1 MRGWRTP
8 RRTSAPWSPMK
19 SNKKGPQMS
28 RMGQGAL
35 GPKGRRVADVQSSW
49 GLGAPPKGPTLAED
63 RFAGAETQTHA
74 PGPQVRH
81 SIHQATARP

>member
-1 MRGWRTP
+1 MRHP
-8 RRTSAPWSPMK
+8 E
-19 SNKKGPQMS
+19 
-28 RMGQGAL
+28 
-35 GPKGRRVADVQSSW
+35 SSW

-81 SIHQATARP
+81 SIHQATAAPEKMKHFMDLHVILSQGPC

>member
-1 MRGWRTP
+1 
-8 RRTSAPWSPMK
+8 
-19 SNKKGPQMS
+19 MS

-81 SIHQATARP
+81 SIHQATAAPEKMKHFMDLHVILSQGPC